1 MKLLE
6 NLSKSSIITATYAI
20 KIDDRTYNVKL
31 MNSIKDICPLITSAF
46 ETAPI
51 LKNKTT
57 IYYNDK
63 YLEIAN
69 DNLQVYQ
76 KNLIRNY
83 YENNCLVKYSTI
95 AKCNLIEFP
104 SCKKYNNLEH
114 SEYLEWRLSEGC
126 KIKLYKNQN
135 SEYSILI
142 MEIPTPELSKISEK
156 RKNTI
161 HNLFS
166 TYQNIIKTISV
177 L

>member
-1 MKLLE
+1 MK
-6 NLSKSSIITATYAI
+6 NIFKIIITLILAVGFLNAEPLS
-20 KIDDRTYNVKL
+20 DLRE
-31 MNSIKDICPLITSAF
+31 KDG
-46 ETAPI
+46 
-51 LKNKTT
+51 
-57 IYYNDK
+57 Y
-63 YLEIAN
+63 
-69 DNLQVYQ
+69 
-76 KNLIRNY
+76 
-83 YENNCLVKYSTI
+83 
-95 AKCNLIEFP
+95 
-104 SCKKYNNLEH
+104 
-114 SEYLEWRLSEGC
+114 